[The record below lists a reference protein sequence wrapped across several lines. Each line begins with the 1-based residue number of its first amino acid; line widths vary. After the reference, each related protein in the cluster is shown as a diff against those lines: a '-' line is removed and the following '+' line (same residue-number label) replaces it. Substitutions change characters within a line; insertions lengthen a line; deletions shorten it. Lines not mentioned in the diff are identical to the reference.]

1 MVFVQELRNRIDAY
15 FKLVCR
21 NVRDSVPKMIGT
33 YLVRAAQEDMQ
44 FFLYDEINKNEEL
57 LQLLSEVR
65 GWEWIKIFTSI
76 I

>member
-57 LQLLSEVR
+57 L
-65 GWEWIKIFTSI
+65 
-76 I
+76 